1 MSSPLDPHAL
11 GMALVLADE
20 LDVDAISLWAG
31 VSYSQLA
38 VADWLRAEVTRA
50 LLSQE
55 VE

>member
-38 VADWLRAEVTRA
+38 VADWLRAEVARE
-50 LLSQE
+50 LLE
-55 VE
+55 AE